1 MAEVGVG
8 RRMPPVSLGV
18 LVGEE
23 IQSRSFEQLL
33 MGRRAVIIGVPG
45 AFTPV
50 CTEEHVPGL
59 INSAER
65 LKASG
70 IGLLIC
76 VAPNDPWTIEARARQ
91 VDPGR
96 KLMFLSD
103 GNLTLAKALGATIRD
118 TDHFLGTRNRR
129 YLMQTR
135 DAVLERLTVETSPL
149 ALSCTRAQDV
159 ILD

>member
-1 MAEVGVG
+1 MAEFGAG
-8 RRMPPVSLGV
+8 RRVPSVSLGA
-18 LVGEE
+18 LVGDV
-23 IQSRSFEQLL
+23 IQPRSFEHIL
-33 MGRRAVIIGVPG
+33 MGRRAVVIGVPG

-50 CTEEHVPGL
+50 CTEQHVPGL
-59 INSAER
+59 INNADR

-76 VAPNDPWTIEARARQ
+76 VAPNDPWTLDAWARQ

-103 GNLTLAKALGATIRD
+103 GNLALANALGTTMRD
-118 TDHFLGTRNRR
+118 TDHFLGQRTRR
-129 YLMQTR
+129 YLLQTR
-135 DAVLERLTVETSPL
+135 DAVVERLTVETSPL